1 MTLVEEV
8 LKDVFLKWGPRTSQC
23 LIGLQGLLTML
34 YKRPAIVADLR
45 EPRGERQRGR
55 AVPPDLA
62 SLLEWLWAQAAM
74 PERRARVWV
83 QTLHARLAHLDRAA
97 AHVAAQARV
106 LPLHTEQ
113 ATVWWY

>member
-1 MTLVEEV
+1 MRPYT
-8 LKDVFLKWGPRTSQC
+8 TQC

-55 AVPPDLA
+55 TGLPDLA
-62 SLLEWLWAQAAM
+62 ALLEWLWAQTAV

-97 AHVAAQARV
+97 AHIAAQAHV
-106 LPLHTEQ
+106 PPLHPEQ
-113 ATVWWY
+113 ATVWWS